1 MEPYEVSEV
10 SENTNPDVT
19 LNAATTEAQNTTD
32 SATVTEPEANEKTTE
47 DVAAA
52 PACAMT
58 KEEILAE
65 LEQAVEGPVDEV
77 KDKIAQLKSA
87 FYSLKKDETPAEGEA
102 TNEPA
107 AEADPAEE
115 KFKELNARY
124 KERRALHIAE
134 VEALKQANLDKKN
147 DILHQLEAIVAD
159 TDNINKQYNHFQQL
173 QQEFKAIGDV
183 PAENVTQLWKSYQLV
198 TESFYDRLKINKD
211 LRDYDFKK
219 NLEVKE
225 DLCTLAEAL
234 DTDND
239 IVNAFKKLQELHEQ
253 WRETGPVSPEI
264 REEIWQRFK
273 AASTAINK
281 KYQTFFESRKEKEKE
296 NEAAKTALCERL
308 EAIDM
313 ATLKSYAAWDKATEE
328 IKALQEEWKKLGF
341 APRKVNVELFAR
353 FRKTCDEFFA
363 RKAEYFKSMKEE
375 ATSNLQK
382 KIALCEKAEALK
394 DSTDWKKTSDELIAI
409 QKEWKTIGSVA
420 KRHSDAVWKRFI
432 SACDYF
438 FEQKEKQT
446 SSIHKEEHANLEAK
460 KKIIAKLNELLA
472 AEAPENPAATVRE
485 LMNSWRGIGHV
496 PYKEKDAIYNEYQD
510 AVKKAYDKFDIR
522 EVKAKIS
529 SYETSVEQLGGDS
542 NKLLREREKIMRR
555 YEQKQNELKTFEN
568 NMLFFTAK
576 SKSGNSI
583 LKEMEKKI
591 ANIREELSLIEKKI
605 EVIDSKLQED

>member
-1 MEPYEVSEV
+1 
-10 SENTNPDVT
+10 
-19 LNAATTEAQNTTD
+19 
-32 SATVTEPEANEKTTE
+32 
-47 DVAAA
+47 
-52 PACAMT
+52 
-58 KEEILAE
+58 
-65 LEQAVEGPVDEV
+65 
-77 KDKIAQLKSA
+77 
-87 FYSLKKDETPAEGEA
+87 
-102 TNEPA
+102 
-107 AEADPAEE
+107 
-115 KFKELNARY
+115 
-124 KERRALHIAE
+124 
-134 VEALKQANLDKKN
+134 
-147 DILHQLEAIVAD
+147 
-159 TDNINKQYNHFQQL
+159 
-173 QQEFKAIGDV
+173 
-183 PAENVTQLWKSYQLV
+183 
-198 TESFYDRLKINKD
+198 
-211 LRDYDFKK
+211 
-219 NLEVKE
+219 
-225 DLCTLAEAL
+225 
-234 DTDND
+234 
-239 IVNAFKKLQELHEQ
+239 
-253 WRETGPVSPEI
+253 
-264 REEIWQRFK
+264 
-273 AASTAINK
+273 
-281 KYQTFFESRKEKEKE
+281 
-296 NEAAKTALCERL
+296 
-308 EAIDM
+308 M

-460 KKIIAKLNELLA
+460 KEIIAKLNELLA

-591 ANIREELSLIEKKI
+591 ANIREELGLIEKKI